1 MQDLAL
7 LIIRDKTTG
16 KCWECPVIGDSLII
30 GRDETCGLPLD
41 DRQVSRRHAM
51 ICREGTRYL
60 LRDLGSRNGTF
71 RNDGLVLSPMQLQ
84 DGDEIGIAGRFRI
97 VFVAS
102 EVTAPLYREG
112 PQRRGLSLDQTTRRV
127 WVDGVKLDPP
137 LSPIQFRF
145 LDYIVSR
152 PGEVCSREQI
162 IDAIYAEESAEG
174 ITDLALDALIR
185 RLRER
190 LAETGSEH
198 VYVETIRGV
207 GFRLKQPE

>member
-1 MQDLAL
+1 MEDLAL

-16 KCWECPVIGDSLII
+16 KCWECPVTGDNLVI
-30 GRDETCGLPLD
+30 GRDETCGLFLD
-41 DRQVSRRHAM
+41 DRQVSRRHA
-51 ICREGTRYL
+51 IIYREGMRFF

-71 RNDGLVLSPMQLQ
+71 RNDGLVVSPMQLQ
-84 DGDEIGIAGRFRI
+84 DGDEVSIAWRFRI

-102 EVTAPLYREG
+102 EATAPLYREG
-112 PQRRGLSLDQTTRRV
+112 PQRRGLSLDRTTRRV
-127 WVDGVKLDPP
+127 WVDGIKLDPP
-137 LSPIQFRF
+137 LSPSQFRF

-152 PGEVCSREQI
+152 AGEVCSREQI

-174 ITDLALDALIR
+174 ITDQAIDALIR

-190 LAETGSEH
+190 LAETGSDH
-198 VYVETIRGV
+198 VYIETIRGA